1 MGLIFTEN
9 EKRRRLLKRRTG
21 PFRYIE
27 VVMLTLL
34 GIPIGV
40 LLTFVLSFLWNIP
53 TPGLYAMKL
62 IPDRGPGEEWFTP
75 LISRFVVAG
84 FVNVVCCCVIT
95 GALAAVVRRL
105 RRLKEPAR
113 PSVRS

>member
-9 EKRRRLLKRRTG
+9 EKRKCVLKRRSG
-21 PFRYIE
+21 PLHFVE
-27 VVMLTLL
+27 VVVLTLL

-40 LLTFVLSFLWNIP
+40 LLTFVLSFLWNTP

-62 IPDRGPGEEWFTP
+62 IPDRGPGEEWFAP

-84 FVNVVCCCVIT
+84 FVNVVCCCVIM
-95 GALAAVVRRL
+95 GALAAIVRRL
-105 RRLKEPAR
+105 RRQKEPAT
-113 PSVRS
+113 PSGRS